1 MKAYQHILLA
11 ADFSDSG
18 PDVAER
24 SLELARHYHARLTL
38 LHVVESFPV
47 VDSTYGPIMPFEI
60 DLTEQMVSAA
70 KTRIAA
76 LGEELNVPAAQRL
89 VEVGSAKVEIVRVAE
104 ESDVDLIVLGS
115 HGRHGV
121 GLLLGSTASSVIH
134 HASCDVLAVRLKAE

>member
-1 MKAYQHILLA
+1 MKGYRHILLA

-18 PDVAER
+18 PIVAER
-24 SLELARHYHARLTL
+24 TLELARHYQSRLTL
-38 LHVVESFPV
+38 LHVVESFPI

-60 DLTEQMVSAA
+60 DLTEQMVSVA

-76 LGEELNVPAAQRL
+76 LGEELDVPEEQRL
-89 VEVGSAKVEIVRVAE
+89 VEVGSAKVEIVRIAE
-104 ESDVDLIVLGS
+104 ELGVDLIVLGS

-134 HASCDVLAVRLKAE
+134 HANCDVLAVRLKAT